1 MSVKETE
8 NFKTVNQRVP
18 KVDALGLACGRAEF
32 TDDIVIAGMLHGKI
46 LWSPHAH
53 AEIKSIDTAEAERV
67 PGVKAVLCYKNVPR
81 IRHTT
86 AGQNYP
92 EPSPYDSLVFDT
104 KVRYVGDKVAAV
116 AAETMEA
123 AELALLK
130 IKVDY
135 KVLPAVFDTAEAA
148 KPCAPVIHDEKD
160 AKNIADAAHNIA
172 AKFDLD
178 IHEND
183 WFSKADVIIENTYRT
198 QYAQHCALEP
208 HTAITWLDPNG
219 RLFIRTSTQVPF
231 HVRRIVGQALN
242 VPVKKIR
249 VIKPRVGGGFGSKQ
263 EVFLEQVCAAL
274 TLAAKRPVRLELTRR
289 EVFISSRTRHP
300 SLTRL
305 KSGVTKTGKITDL
318 EMELTL
324 NNGAYGAHALTVMMS
339 AGSHSLPTYQAPNN
353 KFIGRTVY
361 TNLPVAGAY
370 RGYGT
375 TQACFP
381 MECQMEMMAEAIG
394 MDSIAFRLKNYIR
407 EGAGSPV
414 FKAMGK
420 GREGE
425 KRVMTSCG
433 IRACIQKGLKEIDWY
448 AKLEKYSGQTGV
460 KRRGLGVA
468 CSMQGSGV
476 PEADMAA
483 VTIKANAD
491 GSFNLT
497 AGTSDIGTGAE
508 TVLAQ
513 IAAEVL
519 AVPADRIVVY
529 SGDTDLAYASSN
541 TLVAVN
547 AARKCAMKMRDLLL
561 DVAARVLAEKPIDL
575 RLENGFAV
583 TADGKKKCSFAEV
596 ARTSLFYNNRHQLC
610 ATASHTS
617 HASPP
622 PFAAHFAEIEVD
634 TETGELKV
642 IDYVSTVDCGT
653 ALNPVLAEGQNDG
666 ATLNGMSYA
675 LCEKMEFNAK
685 GAVVNA
691 GFGGYRVFTAHD
703 APPLRT
709 FLIPTYEPNG
719 PFGAKAVSEIGIN
732 CSVPAFANAIHNAT
746 GAWLF
751 DPPFTPD
758 KILAAIKA
766 KVAGK

>member
-1 MSVKETE
+1 MPPKETE
-8 NFKTVNQRVP
+8 NFKIISQRVP
-18 KVDALGLACGRAEF
+18 KVDALGLACGKAEF
-32 TDDIVIAGMLHGKI
+32 TDDISLSGILHGKI

-53 AEIKSIDTAEAERV
+53 AEIRSIDISEAEKV
-67 PGVKAVLCYKNVPR
+67 PGVKAVICHKNVPR

-116 AAETMEA
+116 AAETKEA
-123 AELALLK
+123 AALALSK
-130 IKVDY
+130 IRVDY
-135 KVLPAVFDTAEAA
+135 KILPAVFETTEAS
-148 KPCAPVIHDEKD
+148 KPGAPVIHDEKD
-160 AKNIADAAHNIA
+160 AKNIYDARHNIA

-178 IHEND
+178 IHKND
-183 WFSKADVIIENTYRT
+183 WFSKADVVIENTYRT
-198 QYAQHCALEP
+198 QYVQHCALEP
-208 HTAITWLDPNG
+208 HTVITWIDPNG

-249 VIKPRVGGGFGSKQ
+249 VIKPRIGGGFGSKQ

-274 TLAAKRPVRLELTRR
+274 TLVTKRPVRMELTRS
-289 EVFISSRTRHP
+289 EVFVSSRTRHP

-305 KSGVTKTGKITDL
+305 KSGVTKDGRITDL

-339 AGSHSLPTYQAPNN
+339 AGSHSLPMYQSPNN

-394 MDSIAFRLKNYIR
+394 MDSIEFRLKNYIR

-414 FKAMGK
+414 LKAMGK
-420 GREGE
+420 GG
-425 KRVMTSCG
+425 VTSCG
-433 IRACIQKGLKEIDWY
+433 IRACIEKGLKEIDWY
-448 AKLEKYSGQTGV
+448 AKIEKYSGQTGI

-476 PEADMAA
+476 PEVDMAA
-483 VTIKANAD
+483 VTIKINDD

-497 AGTSDIGTGAE
+497 AGTSDIGTGAD

-519 AVPADRIVVY
+519 AVPVDKIMVY
-529 SGDTDLAYASSN
+529 SGDTDLTCASSN
-541 TLVAVN
+541 TLVSGN
-547 AARKCAMKMRDLLL
+547 AARKCAMKVRDMIF
-561 DVAARVLAEKPIDL
+561 DVAARILSEKPIDL

-583 TADGKKKCSFAEV
+583 SACGKKKCSIEEV
-596 ARTSLFYNNRHQLC
+596 ARTSLYYNNQRQIC

-653 ALNPVLAEGQNDG
+653 AINPALAEGQNDG

-675 LCEKMEFNAK
+675 LCEEMEFNAR

-691 GFGGYRVFTAHD
+691 GFGGYRIFTAHD

-719 PFGAKAVSEIGIN
+719 PFGAKSVSEIGIN
-732 CSVPAFANAIHNAT
+732 CSLPAFANAIRNAA
-746 GAWLF
+746 GVWLF

-766 KVAGK
+766 KAAGR